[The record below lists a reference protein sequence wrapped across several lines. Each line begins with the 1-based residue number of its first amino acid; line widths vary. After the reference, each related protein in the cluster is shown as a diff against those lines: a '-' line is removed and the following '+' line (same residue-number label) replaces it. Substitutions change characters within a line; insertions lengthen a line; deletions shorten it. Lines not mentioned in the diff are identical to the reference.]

1 MIRRDGAE
9 LVELK
14 KAIQGGARLTDAQVQ
29 KLAALRRDANVGRT
43 FVRVGKLA
51 LREGEELMDFVHA
64 MIGAVMTDRIVL
76 ADGSLDAWLEGI
88 FEDHVVVRDANTGRL
103 FKATFERGADGS
115 IVFGEPVEVRVAFV
129 EVPKAGSEEEAAEKA
144 VQKSAPPRIVEVEK
158 RAPGK
163 WGFLPP
169 TFQGR

>member
-1 MIRRDGAE
+1 MRNGAE

-14 KAIQGGARLTDAQVQ
+14 KAIQSGARLTDEQVR
-29 KLAALRRDANVGRT
+29 KLADLRRTSNVDRR

-88 FEDHVVVRDANTGRL
+88 FEDHVIVRDANTGRL
-103 FKATFERGADGS
+103 FKAPFERGEDGS
-115 IVFGEPVEVRVAFV
+115 IAFAEPVEVRVTFV
-129 EVPKAGSEEEAAEKA
+129 EIPRAEEGGEGAEKA
-144 VQKSAPPRIVEVEK
+144 VHKAAPDRIVEIEK

-163 WGFLPP
+163 WGFLP
-169 TFQGR
+169 TAFRGR